1 MKMQK
6 YWIGTESVV
15 RIAAP
20 ASNDVQLERLAG
32 IGHTETLPHHQEGSR
47 AIFETAELRQRLVL
61 DARNELRQRAE
72 DVDARG
78 AFLETCA
85 QETAG
90 WSTSAKLNADQNVFV
105 VMRYI

>member
-1 MKMQK
+1 MDFDEFAWKINEIS
-6 YWIGTESVV
+6 WIF
-15 RIAAP
+15 I
-20 ASNDVQLERLAG
+20 
-32 IGHTETLPHHQEGSR
+32 
-47 AIFETAELRQRLVL
+47 L

-90 WSTSAKLNADQNVFV
+90 WSTSAKCHNNDVYLMAHH
-105 VMRYI
+105 